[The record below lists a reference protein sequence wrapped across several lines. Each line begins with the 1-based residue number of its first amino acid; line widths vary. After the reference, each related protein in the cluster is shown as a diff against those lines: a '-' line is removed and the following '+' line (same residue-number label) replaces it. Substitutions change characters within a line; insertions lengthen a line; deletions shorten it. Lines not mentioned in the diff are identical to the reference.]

1 VSTVRVAVIGV
12 GHLGKIHARLVKQLP
27 EANLVAVVD
36 PVAPARE
43 QLAAELQVAAHADHR
58 PLLGAIDAA
67 IIATPTQYHA
77 DVAVELLRSGVHV
90 LVEKPITL
98 HPHEANELITVAE
111 AQRLVLQVGH
121 VERFNPALL
130 AAESHLS
137 EPKFIEA
144 TRCGPYT
151 CRSTD
156 IGVVLDLMIHDIDV
170 VLSLVR
176 DELVDVQALGSSVFG
191 PHEDWA
197 RATLTFAG
205 GCVAQLA
212 SSRVTPQA
220 QRAMQVYTREAFAT
234 LDFGSR
240 KATLM
245 RPNSAVLGGEVDV
258 NSLSPEAK
266 TQLKERVFQDYLP
279 IQELAGPDINAILEE
294 QRDFLQAIRT
304 GSRVRVSGRDGR
316 NAVAVADRIL
326 ASIASHCWDGQTTKP
341 AGIRIDDAQPTQR
354 GPHWHRARQAA
365 PIRRRAG

>member
-27 EANLVAVVD
+27 EASLVAVVD
-36 PVAPARE
+36 PVAAARE
-43 QLAAELQVAAHADHR
+43 QLAAELQTTSHADHKS
-58 PLLGAIDAA
+58 LIGSIDAA

-77 DVAVELLRSGVHV
+77 DVALELLRSGVHV

-98 HPHEANELITVAE
+98 HPTDANELITVAD
-111 AQRLVLQVGH
+111 ARHRVLQVGH

-130 AAESHLS
+130 AAESHLT

-144 TRCGPYT
+144 MRCGPYT

-176 DELVDVQALGSSVFG
+176 DDLVDVQALGAAVFG

-212 SSRVTPQA
+212 ASRVAPQA
-220 QRAMQVYTREAFAT
+220 QRAMHIYTRETFAT
-234 LDFGSR
+234 LDFAAR

-245 RPNSAVLGGEVDV
+245 RPSDAVLGGEVDV

-266 TQLKERVFQDYLP
+266 THLKERVFQDYLP

-294 QRDFLQAIRT
+294 QRNFIQAIVE
-304 GSRVRVSGRDGR
+304 GKEPRVTGRDGR
-316 NAVAVADRIL
+316 DAVAVADRIL
-326 ASIASHCWDGQTTKP
+326 DSIAAHCWDGPVAKP
-341 AGIRIDDAQPTQR
+341 AGTRVDSPQPILR
-354 GPHWHRARQAA
+354 GPHWHQAKHA
-365 PIRRRAG
+365 SPKRRLAG

>member
-1 VSTVRVAVIGV
+1 MSQVRVAVIGV

-27 EANLVAVVD
+27 DAQLVAVVD

-43 QLAAELQVAAHADHR
+43 QLAAELQTASHADHR
-58 PLLGAIDAA
+58 PLLGSIDAA
-67 IIATPTQYHA
+67 IIAIPTQFHA
-77 DVAVELLRSGVHV
+77 DVAADLLRRGVHV

-98 HPHEANELITVAE
+98 NLAEANELIAIAD
-111 AQRLVLQVGH
+111 AQRCVLQVGH

-130 AAESHLS
+130 AAESHLG

-144 TRCGPYT
+144 MRCGPYT

-176 DELVDVQALGSSVFG
+176 DELVDVQALGAAVFG

-212 SSRVTPQA
+212 ASRVAPQA
-220 QRAMQVYTREAFAT
+220 QRAMHIYTRDAFAT

-245 RPNSAVLGGEVDV
+245 RPSDAVLNGEVDV

-266 TQLKERVFQDYLP
+266 TQLKDRVFQDYLP
-279 IQELAGPDINAILEE
+279 IQELAGPEINAILEE

-304 GSRVRVSGRDGR
+304 GSPVRVSGRDGR
-316 NAVAVADRIL
+316 DAVAVANRIL
-326 ASIASHCWDGQTTKP
+326 ESIAAHCWDGPATKP
-341 AGIRIDDAQPTQR
+341 AGIRIDEARPILR
-354 GPHWHRARQAA
+354 GPHWHQGERTRSV
-365 PIRRRAG
+365 RRLAG

>member
-1 VSTVRVAVIGV
+1 MSTVRVAVIGV

-27 EANLVAVVD
+27 EAELVAVVD
-36 PVAPARE
+36 PIAPPRD
-43 QLAAELQVAAHADHR
+43 QLAAELAVASYADHR

-98 HPHEANELITVAE
+98 HPAEANELIAVAD
-111 AQRLVLQVGH
+111 AQHRVLQVGH

-130 AAESHLS
+130 AAEPHLG

-144 TRCGPYT
+144 MRCGPYT

-176 DELVDVQALGSSVFG
+176 DELVGVQALGAAVFG

-197 RATLTFAG
+197 RATLTFAN

-212 SSRVTPQA
+212 ASRVTPRP
-220 QRAMQVYTREAFAT
+220 QRAMHVYTRDAFAT
-234 LDFGSR
+234 LDFGAR

-245 RPNSAVLGGEVDV
+245 RPSDAVLGGEVDV

-279 IQELAGPDINAILEE
+279 IQELTGPDINAILEE
-294 QRDFLQAIRT
+294 QRDFLTAIQT
-304 GSRVRVSGRDGR
+304 GSQVRVTGRDGR
-316 NAVAVADRIL
+316 DAVAVAGQIL
-326 ASIASHCWDGQTTKP
+326 ESIAAHSWDGPAATP
-341 AGIRIDDAQPTQR
+341 AGVRIDEAQPILR
-354 GPHWHRARQAA
+354 GPHWHRAKQTA
-365 PIRRRAG
+365 PRRRLAG